1 MLTRDIE
8 AFFGLAKTC
17 EPLHPACAKGVY
29 LVTPEGFS
37 LAAESAQDNVYM
49 DMQLPVRSELALSQH
64 QNLANALSQQLPV
77 ISFPGRAA
85 TPDALFPNNVF
96 ATAKNKILLGHMRHA
111 VRQAEAERID
121 IVGFFRNVLNY
132 ELHDLRQQPGIC
144 ELTGSLI
151 IDRARNIAYCGLSER
166 CDETGAEAMYR
177 AFGLKACLMFD
188 LAPGEY
194 HTNVV
199 LTILAS
205 RGAIIA
211 PDGFSDARVSNAIA
225 SFYAPSAV
233 VLTVVEKAAF
243 AANAIA
249 LQEDAVWM
257 SQKAAESLS
266 MENRGILKKAGFN
279 IYSVDLSEIE
289 KAGGSLRC
297 CVGEIY

>member
-1 MLTRDIE
+1 MLTRDID
-8 AFFGLAKTC
+8 AFFGFAKTC
-17 EPLHPACAKGVY
+17 EPQYPACAKAVY

-49 DMQLPVRSELALSQH
+49 NMQVSVRTDLALAQH
-64 QNLANALSQQLPV
+64 QKLANALSQQLPV
-77 ISFPGRAA
+77 VSFPGRAK
-85 TPDALFPNNVF
+85 TPDAVFPNNVF
-96 ATAKNKILLGHMRHA
+96 ATAKNKILLGHMKHP
-111 VRQAEAERID
+111 VRQAEAERPD
-121 IVGFFRNVLNY
+121 MLGFFRDVLDY
-132 ELHDLRQQPGIC
+132 ELIDLRQQPGIC

-166 CDETGAEAMYR
+166 CDEAGAEAMYR

-205 RGAIIA
+205 RGVIIA
-211 PDGFSDARVSNAIA
+211 PDGFNDSRVSDAIA
-225 SFYAPSAV
+225 SFYSSNAV
-233 VLTVVEKAAF
+233 VLSAEEKNAF

-249 LQEDAVWM
+249 LLENAVWM
-257 SQKAAESLS
+257 SQMAADKLS
-266 MENRGILKKAGFN
+266 SANRETLEKAGFN
-279 IYSVDLSEIE
+279 VHAVDLSEIE

-297 CVGEIY
+297 CVGEIF